1 MPDMSDD
8 TDLGTDPGLDLAGR
22 RRRQPLVTRE
32 KVVAVAYE
40 LLVSSGPAGLSMRKL
55 ATALHVSLPTVYTAI
70 RSREFLVQLLQN
82 RMFEEIAG
90 RLAAADAATPDG
102 DRLRLMTDAFLD
114 WAQEH
119 RELADFLLSEKFSV
133 EVGERLTKPDR
144 DSGEGV
150 AYLVG
155 LCREL
160 VSNGALPAVD
170 PMLGVAFAF
179 AQIRAMLSLMRESA
193 LSPVPESTW
202 RAVTVGTLVAGL
214 HGLAGLPVPA

>member
-1 MPDMSDD
+1 MPDMRDD
-8 TDLGTDPGLDLAGR
+8 TELATALEVDQAGR

-32 KVVAVAYE
+32 KVVGVAYD
-40 LLVSSGPAGLSMRKL
+40 LLVQSGPAGLSMRKL

-82 RMFEEIAG
+82 RIFEEIAAA
-90 RLAAADAATPDG
+90 LAAADLATPDG
-102 DRLRLMTDAFLD
+102 DRLRVMTDAFLD
-114 WAQEH
+114 WAQEQ
-119 RELADFLLSEKFSV
+119 RQLADFLLSENFSV

-160 VSNGALPAVD
+160 VGNGALPAVD

-179 AQIRAMLSLMRESA
+179 AQTRAMLSLMRETA
-193 LSPVPESTW
+193 LSPVEDTTW
-202 RAVTVGTLVAGL
+202 RAVTVATLVAGL
-214 HGLAGLPVPA
+214 RGLAPTSA